1 MHVTALSVALR
12 LPKEVMTVCCKQVEE
27 QLEKIRAEVELEP
40 EEILALDWPDISCV
54 EKTGQHRRAH
64 HTLECKTK

>member
-1 MHVTALSVALR
+1 
-12 LPKEVMTVCCKQVEE
+12 MTVCCKQVEE